1 MEKLRSNNCSQRH
14 RLLKLPLLLQAERSG
29 TKHPSLGSKKK
40 VKKKVDLLLTGAG
53 ELVMCDMEKI
63 KVLNAFSPSVSTE
76 ECHWKVALYYLQNVT
91 ATLAPDDW
99 KKANM
104 TSIFGKGK
112 KRWLGV
118 ASMDLSRENH
128 AWLIWWLS
136 LMTACHSPLFST
148 CAYLEYCV
156 LVFGSPIHERNQYT
170 GMGSVEGHQAG

>member
-1 MEKLRSNNCSQRH
+1 MKQQIEIWKTVFLGKPQFCGKVSNAQINKMNLQMEKLRSNNCSERH
-14 RLLKLPLLLQAERSG
+14 RPLKLSLLLQAERSG

-40 VKKKVDLLLTGAG
+40 VKKKVDPLLTGAG

-112 KRWLGV
+112 KR
-118 ASMDLSRENH
+118 
-128 AWLIWWLS
+128 
-136 LMTACHSPLFST
+136 
-148 CAYLEYCV
+148 
-156 LVFGSPIHERNQYT
+156 
-170 GMGSVEGHQAG
+170 